1 MGSALHALV
10 QLLTYSRKNFF
21 RSRNW
26 PIAKAG
32 RTTLASVGTPTRRPI
47 SRSKSIG
54 RRSGFSA
61 LRPILNGQT
70 LWANRRVTHGHLELH
85 RLNSGAP
92 AFGGGQPSKP
102 TVRTNSVNLQAWRDG
117 IGSALNAKLDPKC
130 CQRRPR
136 RKVDK
141 SDWR

>member
-1 MGSALHALV
+1 M
-10 QLLTYSRKNFF
+10 
-21 RSRNW
+21 
-26 PIAKAG
+26 
-32 RTTLASVGTPTRRPI
+32 
-47 SRSKSIG
+47 G

-70 LWANRRVTHGHLELH
+70 LWANRLELH

-92 AFGGGQPSKP
+92 TFGGGQPSKP

-130 CQRRPR
+130 CQRRPWRIGDIFTR